1 MSSHPRIEH
10 CAYECLT
17 VKTYVAFDQ
26 IPPFFC
32 KAFMSRFG
40 SLANPGLQAACLVN
54 TGASCASRLTS
65 TGKDTASYFEAV
77 KRAFLYS
84 EMDCVARLVPNLL

>member
-1 MSSHPRIEH
+1 M
-10 CAYECLT
+10 
-17 VKTYVAFDQ
+17 AFDQ

-32 KAFMSRFG
+32 SAFMRRFG
-40 SLANPGLQAACLVN
+40 SLAKPGLQAACFVN

-65 TGKDTASYFEAV
+65 TGNETASYLEAV

-84 EMDCVARLVPNLL
+84 EMDWVARLVPKRL